1 MRPLAELVRPN
12 IRTLAP
18 YSTAR
23 DEYGG
28 QRIDVWL
35 DANESPY
42 DNGVNR
48 YPDPRQ
54 QRLRELLA
62 ARKGI
67 ATDRIFIGS
76 GSDEAID
83 LAYRIFCRPG
93 IDNAVSIAP
102 TYGMYRVA
110 AAVNDVELR
119 EVPLGNDFSLPV
131 ERLLAAADERSKL
144 LWLCSPN
151 NPTGNAFP
159 AREIE
164 SLLRRFDGI
173 VVLDEAYIDF
183 ADGGGFLPRLGE
195 FPNLI
200 VLQTLSKAWGMAG
213 LRLGLA
219 FASEEIAGLFGR
231 VKYPYNINTLTQR
244 AVAESLRRDISA
256 QVAAI
261 RAERSRL
268 AAALAACPCIGQV
281 YPSEGNFLL
290 VKTAAPDPLYRELV
304 AAGVIVRNRSRI
316 AGCEGCLRITVGR
329 PEENDRMLETV
340 KNFRP

>member
-67 ATDRIFIGS
+67 AADRIFIGS

-119 EVPLGNDFSLPV
+119 EVPLGDDFSLPV

-159 AREIE
+159 AQEIE